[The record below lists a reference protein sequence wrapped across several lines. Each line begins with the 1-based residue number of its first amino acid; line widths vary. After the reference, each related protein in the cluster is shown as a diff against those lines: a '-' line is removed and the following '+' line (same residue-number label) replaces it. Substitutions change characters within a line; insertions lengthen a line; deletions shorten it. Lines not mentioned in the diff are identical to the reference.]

1 MDKNYS
7 PFLFIKNIFITT
19 MMYNDKILM
28 LLDTLK
34 GKLRIL
40 DNAANG
46 SQVLSHGDIINT
58 INDSKKIV
66 ERIEDLV
73 SVNH

>member
-1 MDKNYS
+1 
-7 PFLFIKNIFITT
+7 
-19 MMYNDKILM
+19 MYNDKILT
-28 LLDTLK
+28 LLDALK

-46 SQVLSHGDIINT
+46 SQVLSHTDIVNT

>member
-1 MDKNYS
+1 
-7 PFLFIKNIFITT
+7 
-19 MMYNDKILM
+19 MYNDKILM

>member
-1 MDKNYS
+1 
-7 PFLFIKNIFITT
+7 
-19 MMYNDKILM
+19 MYNDKILT

-46 SQVLSHGDIINT
+46 SQILSHGDIITT